1 MATFLTDSPGS
12 RENGA
17 RNPTSGILTLWRA
30 MITALWLSAAA
41 VAQQSGASLPALLQ
55 RYQAQPNDYR
65 LCQEIGVA
73 YTRTEQLDKAA
84 EFFRQAVRLKP
95 DFLPARKNLATV
107 LWFLNR
113 KQESERE
120 FQALVKLLPNDPAPR
135 LYLGLAA
142 YERAQYAE
150 AVTQLEKAGALAMEN
165 PEALPVLAD
174 AYDRQGAP
182 EKAHKLYTKMIA
194 LTPDSA
200 DAYASFAAFASAH
213 RNNAFALR
221 VLDQGLGR
229 VPDSAKLWLERG
241 LILALDGNQEQAEL
255 SFRKAG
261 ERDPLWSLPSL
272 SLGIGQ
278 LERGQFADAAASFR
292 QAIEREPKDD
302 RAWYLLAAALKRD
315 PKGQDEMVAA
325 LRKALELNAGNTRA
339 RVALAEYYS
348 ATDRLAAAVSELE
361 KAIARDPG
369 NAAALY
375 QLGLAYQRQ
384 GKLDKARETLQE
396 FQKAKARMR
405 EEETELVQILKTLP
419 STR

>member
-1 MATFLTDSPGS
+1 VQDLGKLLRIIA
-12 RENGA
+12 A
-17 RNPTSGILTLWRA
+17 C
-30 MITALWLSAAA
+30 LSLAA

-55 RYQAQPNDYR
+55 RYQAHPDDYR
-65 LCQEIGVA
+65 LCQDIGVA
-73 YTRTEQLDKAA
+73 YTRSEQLDKAA
-84 EFFRQAVRLKP
+84 EFFRKAVRLKP

-107 LWFLNR
+107 LWFLNH

-142 YERAQYAE
+142 YDRKQYAD
-150 AVTQLEKAGALAMEN
+150 AIAHLEKAGALAMEN
-165 PEALPVLAD
+165 PEVLPVLAE
-174 AYDRQGAP
+174 AYDRLGAP
-182 EKAHKLYTKMIA
+182 EKAHPMYTRMIA
-194 LTPDSA
+194 LAPDSA

-241 LILALDGNQEQAEL
+241 IILALDGSHEQSEI

-261 ERDPLWSLPSL
+261 DRDPRWSLPWL

-278 LERGQFADAAASFR
+278 LERGLFADAAVSFR
-292 QAIEREPKDD
+292 QAIDREPKDD
-302 RAWYLLAAALKRD
+302 RARYLLAAALKRD
-315 PKGQDEMVAA
+315 PAAQDEMVAA
-325 LRKALELNAGNTRA
+325 LRKAIDLNGGNTRA
-339 RVALAEYYS
+339 RVALAEFYAAS
-348 ATDRLAAAVSELE
+348 DRLAAAVSELE
-361 KAIARDPG
+361 TAVAGDPR

-384 GKLDKARETLQE
+384 GSVEKSRQTLQE
-396 FQKAKARMR
+396 FQKAKARKQ

-419 STR
+419 AAR

>member
-1 MATFLTDSPGS
+1 MPTFLTDSPGS

-17 RNPTSGILTLWRA
+17 RNPTFA

-55 RYQAQPNDYR
+55 RYQAQPEDYR

-73 YTRTEQLDKAA
+73 YTRSEQLDKAE
-84 EFFRQAVRLKP
+84 EFFLKAVRLKP

-113 KQESERE
+113 KQESEHE

-174 AYDRQGAP
+174 AYNRQGAP

-200 DAYASFAAFASAH
+200 DAYASFAAFASTH

-221 VLDQGLGR
+221 
-229 VPDSAKLWLERG
+229 
-241 LILALDGNQEQAEL
+241 
-255 SFRKAG
+255 
-261 ERDPLWSLPSL
+261 
-272 SLGIGQ
+272 
-278 LERGQFADAAASFR
+278 
-292 QAIEREPKDD
+292 
-302 RAWYLLAAALKRD
+302 
-315 PKGQDEMVAA
+315 
-325 LRKALELNAGNTRA
+325 
-339 RVALAEYYS
+339 
-348 ATDRLAAAVSELE
+348 
-361 KAIARDPG
+361 
-369 NAAALY
+369 
-375 QLGLAYQRQ
+375 
-384 GKLDKARETLQE
+384 
-396 FQKAKARMR
+396 
-405 EEETELVQILKTLP
+405 
-419 STR
+419 

>member
-1 MATFLTDSPGS
+1 MARLWRIP
-12 RENGA
+12 A
-17 RNPTSGILTLWRA
+17 VWLTL
-30 MITALWLSAAA
+30 AAA
-41 VAQQSGASLPALLQ
+41 AQQPGASLPALLQ
-55 RYQAQPNDYR
+55 RFQVQPDDYR

-73 YTRTEQLDKAA
+73 YTRSEQLDKAA
-84 EFFRQAVRLKP
+84 EFFRKAVRLKP
-95 DFLPARKNLATV
+95 AFLPARKNLATV
-107 LWFLNR
+107 LWFLNH

-142 YERAQYAE
+142 YDRKQYAD
-150 AVTQLEKAGALAMEN
+150 AVAHLEKAGALALEN
-165 PEALPVLAD
+165 PEVLPVLAE

-182 EKAHKLYTKMIA
+182 EKAHQMYIRVIA
-194 LTPDSA
+194 LAPDSA
-200 DAYASFAAFASAH
+200 DAYASFAAFACAH

-241 LILALDGNQEQAEL
+241 IILALDGGQEQAEI

-261 ERDPLWSLPSL
+261 ERHPQWSLPWL

-278 LERGQFADAAASFR
+278 LERGQFVDAAASFR
-292 QAIEREPKDD
+292 QAIAREPTDD
-302 RAWYLLAAALKRD
+302 RARYLLAAALKRD
-315 PKGQDEMVAA
+315 PKSQDEMVAA
-325 LRKALELNAGNTRA
+325 LRKALDLNGSNTRA
-339 RVALAEYYS
+339 RVALAEFYS
-348 ATDRLAAAVSELE
+348 ASDRLAAAIAELE
-361 KAIARDPG
+361 TAVARDPG

-384 GKLDKARETLQE
+384 GKVEKSRQTLRE

-405 EEETELVQILKTLP
+405 EDETELVQILKTLP
-419 STR
+419 AAR